1 MGKKILIIDDETD
14 VATMLMY
21 RLRASG
27 YEVIMASTGKEGIL
41 KAETEQPDLI
51 LLDYKLP
58 DIRSAEIVEQL
69 KFSSQLAAVPVILI
83 TASVEE
89 IAEKAQ
95 ECKASDYI
103 AKPIGPEELMR
114 KVRAQLLQ

>member
-21 RLRASG
+21 RLKASG
-27 YEVIMASTGKEGIL
+27 YEVIMAATGKEGIRQ
-41 KAETEQPDLI
+41 AEAERPDLI

-58 DIRSAEIVEQL
+58 DIRSEELVEQL
-69 KFSSQLAAVPVILI
+69 KFSSQLAAIPVILI

-89 IAEKAQ
+89 IEEKAL

-103 AKPIGPEELMR
+103 AKPIGPEELIR
-114 KVRAQLLQ
+114 KVQAQLSR